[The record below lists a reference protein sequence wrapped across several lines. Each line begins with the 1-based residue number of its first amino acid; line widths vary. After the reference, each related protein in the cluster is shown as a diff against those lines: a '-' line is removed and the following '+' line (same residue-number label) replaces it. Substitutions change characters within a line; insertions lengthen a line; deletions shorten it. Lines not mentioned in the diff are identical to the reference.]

1 MSARAAVLFVLERGE
16 AERSLPGPALAD
28 PNAHTTSS
36 ALPPPPGRAP
46 SLEGDSPSAAPRTDS
61 SSDQS
66 P

>member
-28 PNAHTTSS
+28 PNERTASS
-36 ALPPPPGRAP
+36 ALPP
-46 SLEGDSPSAAPRTDS
+46 TDS